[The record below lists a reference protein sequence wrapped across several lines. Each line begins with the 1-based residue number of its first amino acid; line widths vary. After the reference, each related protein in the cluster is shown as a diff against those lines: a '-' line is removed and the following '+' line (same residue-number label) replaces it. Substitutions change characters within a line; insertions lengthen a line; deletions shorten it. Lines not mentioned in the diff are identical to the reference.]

1 MSFSDFNVDDIKI
14 IKNNGETI
22 ENLKAS
28 VQPKVIFIDRSNI
41 LIEPN
46 DLIQRK
52 MSNGGIETYQVIDPV
67 FYEKSHGIPAH
78 YQIKHKKLGLPEAK
92 RAIQNISVTIHGDNK
107 GNMQVGND
115 NIMNNSELNQKFT
128 QLIQEIENSSI
139 GDKTEIIQKLNEK
152 KDDKTALQVFLG
164 TLLTRG
170 AEIATLTPAIVDLL
184 GILG

>member
-1 MSFSDFNVDDIKI
+1 MPFSSFNVDDIKI

-22 ENLKAS
+22 DDIKAS
-28 VQPKVIFIDRSNI
+28 VQPEVILINRSDI
-41 LIEPN
+41 LIEPD

-67 FYEKSHGIPAH
+67 YYEKSHGIAAH

-92 RAIQNISVTIHGDNK
+92 KAVQNITVTIHGDNR

-115 NIMNNSELNQKFT
+115 NIMNNSEFNQKFT

-139 GDKTEIIQKLNEK
+139 GNKLQLIQELNEK
-152 KDDKTALQVFLG
+152 KEDKTALQVFLG
-164 TLLTRG
+164 SLLTRG
-170 AEIATLTPAIVDLL
+170 AEVATLTPVIVDLL
-184 GILG
+184 GKLG